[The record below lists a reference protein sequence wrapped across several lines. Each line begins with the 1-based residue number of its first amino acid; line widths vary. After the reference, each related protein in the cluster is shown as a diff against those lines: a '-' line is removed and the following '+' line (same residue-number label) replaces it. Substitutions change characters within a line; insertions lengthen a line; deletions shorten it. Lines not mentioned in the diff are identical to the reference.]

1 MNEYWVK
8 AIGTVVFGGGYF
20 GAVWLGLGEITADI
34 FLSFLSLVWLGKPIA
49 TGLGKMFKP

>member
-20 GAVWLGLGEITADI
+20 GAVWLGLGDIPANI

-49 TGLGKMFKP
+49 TAIGKMFKA

>member
-20 GAVWLGLGEITADI
+20 GAVWLGLGDIPSNI

-49 TGLGKMFKP
+49 TAMGRVFK

>member
-1 MNEYWVK
+1 MNENWVK

-20 GAVWLGLGEITADI
+20 GAVWLGLGDIPANI

-49 TGLGKMFKP
+49 TGISKMFKA